1 MDTYFERVFWGST
14 IVMDDVPDCFSWELE
29 EAIEDDTEK
38 DPARR
43 GEPLNIHPFWTFV
56 LTY

>member
-43 GEPLNIHPFWTFV
+43 GEPLNIHPF
-56 LTY
+56 